1 MRALVLLLLLA
12 GAAPAL
18 EPPHQFVQ
26 AVEFP
31 YYAYPPQLWERELV
45 WLRNLGIDTV
55 AFSIPWNWH
64 QINDD
69 TLDLTGRTSP
79 RRDLLGF
86 VRLVKRAGLE
96 AWIRPAPP
104 VKNWLDSGYP
114 AGAEPDRRALRKWLW
129 DLESALDPFLAT
141 HGGPITFV
149 EGSGAVFDAPQ
160 PPLPVTGVSA
170 KDSHAL
176 ALSREAL
183 AVGHGSLLWQ
193 DVEDQL
199 PPVGWEAAADT
210 ILRPGAV
217 SLSGDERSSVTPLRR
232 DALLWRYWS
241 AVLPIMQ
248 PAGPPR
254 TMLGRLP
261 AGIAAQQLI
270 APRGASVVSIV
281 NHSAAEFSGQLRV
294 IYGASRRR
302 IALPAIH
309 LAAGEALWLPVHVP
323 LATEGFCRDCSGF
336 GNGDHIIYATAEMNA
351 VEYENGILAMEFSAP
366 HPGEVVLQLSRAPSG
381 PLLAAGRPMKFDW
394 DERTMRARLPIPEGK
409 GSSFRVRIGLAIEP
423 PDSSAFFVDAK
434 RLVIGQKN
442 HLATSYSS
450 QEVAERSRLRIPP
463 NFRAASTGKSPTEI
477 DYEIDVPG
485 DALHGEWAPM
495 AIEADGVLMG
505 RARLQL
511 LKAASVRIREAVG
524 RHFGALAELPV
535 SPALVPVDASSGR
548 ELSVV
553 IHNNSSEIRNFKAEV
568 KGENLEFSPAR
579 SDISIAGGM
588 EREILLRVFPIQE
601 QRGLMPWRLHISGAA
616 ELDLPARFAV
626 IPRGETL
633 AYSLDLDGD
642 GQSEWILENQKA
654 RAVFSAQDGGRWLE
668 FVWKDSALNV
678 LPENGALGGHGAM
691 EVQTGS
697 GGSLEFGGKDGV
709 RTVRLAGSGATLTIE
724 QNKPLPPETLRT
736 EKKSDVLFRVTRESS
751 QRAVYT
757 IERPPAE

>member
-12 GAAPAL
+12 GAAPAP

-45 WLRNLGIDTV
+45 WLKNLGIDTI

-64 QINDD
+64 QIDGD
-69 TLDLTGRTSP
+69 TLDLNGRTSP

-114 AGAEPDRRALRKWLW
+114 AGAEPDRRALRKFLW
-129 DLESALDPFLAT
+129 DLESALDPFLAA

-160 PPLPVTGVSA
+160 PPLPITGVSA
-170 KDSHAL
+170 KDPHAL
-176 ALSREAL
+176 AVSRDAL
-183 AVGHGSLLWQ
+183 ALGHGSLLWQ

-199 PPVGWEAAADT
+199 PPVGWEASGGT

-217 SLSGDERSSVTPLRR
+217 SLSGDERSTVTALRR

-248 PAGPPR
+248 LAGPAR
-254 TMLGRLP
+254 TVVGRLP
-261 AGIAAQQLI
+261 AGVITQQLI

-281 NHSAAEFSGQLRV
+281 NRSTAEFSGQLRV
-294 IYGASRRR
+294 IYGATRRR
-302 IALPAIH
+302 ILLPAIH
-309 LAAGEALWLPVHVP
+309 LAGGEALWLPVHIP

-336 GNGDHIIYATAEMNA
+336 GNGDHIIYATAELNA

-366 HPGEVVLQLSRAPSG
+366 RSGEVLLQLARAPSG
-381 PLLAAGRPMKFDW
+381 PLLAAGRPTKFDW

-409 GSSFRVRIGLAIEP
+409 GPSYRVRIGLAIEP

-463 NFRAASTGKSPTEI
+463 NFRAAGSGKSPTEI
-477 DYEIDVPG
+477 DYEIDVPS

-495 AIEADGVLMG
+495 ALEADGVLMG

-511 LKAASVRIREAVG
+511 LKPASVRIREAVS
-524 RHFGALAELPV
+524 RHFGGLAELPV
-535 SPALVPVDASSGR
+535 TPALVPVDASSGR
-548 ELSVV
+548 EVSVV

-568 KGENLEFSPAR
+568 NGEGLEFSPAR
-579 SDISIAGGM
+579 ADISIAGGM
-588 EREILLRVFPIQE
+588 EREILLRVFPVQA

-616 ELDLPARFAV
+616 ELELPARFAV

-642 GQSEWILENQKA
+642 GQPEWILENQRA
-654 RAVFSAQDGGRWLE
+654 RAVFSADDGGRWLE
-668 FVWKDSALNV
+668 FVWKDSGLNV
-678 LPENGALGGHGAM
+678 LPENGAFASHGAT
-691 EVQTGS
+691 EVQIDS
-697 GGSLEFGGKDGV
+697 GGALEFRCKDWV
-709 RTVRLAGSGATLTIE
+709 RTVRLAGSGGSLAIE
-724 QNKPLPPETLRT
+724 QSKPLPAETLRT
-736 EKKSDVLFRVTRESS
+736 EKKSDVLFRVTRESP
-751 QRAVYT
+751 QRVVYSL
-757 IERPPAE
+757 ERPATE